1 MLYRI
6 VHEEPDL
13 QPLRDL
19 DPELA
24 EVVASCLDKDHE
36 GRPTAAEL
44 VERAAAHG
52 PSAATPWPQD
62 ITERL
67 TERAAFAA
75 RVPDPAHLPE
85 PDEPD
90 GAEGAEEAE
99 GAGGAGQA
107 GERVPAAPSAPA
119 AADGQPEKRPR
130 RGRTKVLA
138 FVIPIAVTGATL
150 GFTLLPYAMNDAD
163 EGGNAAAPPA
173 ATGTAAPGPAASATG
188 PSGSA
193 SPSPDGGKK
202 DDKEG
207 KDDKDGKDTA
217 KGEESGRD
225 GDGGAP
231 GGDGAGTRPPR
242 VARPAAARIPAS
254 PVRGAPPVREGRPL
268 RGARPTR
275 VRPPAP
281 EAGRGRTGPQVTT
294 RRAAGPRRAASC

>member
-193 SPSPDGGKK
+193 SPVPTAGRRTTRRARTTRTARTRPRVRRAGG
-202 DDKEG
+202 
-207 KDDKDGKDTA
+207 TA
-217 KGEESGRD
+217 TAARPAGT
-225 GDGGAP
+225 
-231 GGDGAGTRPPR
+231 GAGTRPPR